1 MTIILGTILKILNF
15 IIYSNL
21 FIAACVAV
29 FTLQTAYIF
38 RETSQN
44 IFLFVIPNFISTF
57 VLYNIQ
63 RLYFSTKYPENKKYG
78 WYAKNKRLLFTL
90 IILLIISAFDVLL
103 KFFLTN
109 ITTLIIYF
117 ILSLLSLSYFLPP
130 LRLRRFGF
138 FKPFIISL
146 TLVWIAVVLPLL
158 NNLNYSILIY
168 IISQFLFIAALCIM
182 FDIRD
187 RETDKEMNITTIPVK
202 TGVLNSKIFILIL
215 VTLYF
220 MSGFFWPIKNSV
232 IITSIISFALILLT
246 LFSKPSRHNYFYLF
260 LVDGTIILQ
269 FITLRFFS

>member
-1 MTIILGTILKILNF
+1 MALVLRTTLKILDF

-21 FIAACVAV
+21 FIAGCVAV
-29 FTLQTAYIF
+29 FTLQTAFIF
-38 RETSQN
+38 TEISQN
-44 IFLFVIPNFISTF
+44 IFLFIISNFISTF

-63 RLYFSTKYPENKKYG
+63 RLYFSSKYPENKKYG

-90 IILLIISAFDVLL
+90 IILLIISAFDVLFN
-103 KFFLTN
+103 FFLTN
-109 ITTLIIYF
+109 LATLTIYF
-117 ILSLLSLSYFLPP
+117 TCSLLSLSYFLPP
-130 LRLRRFGF
+130 LQLRTFGF

-158 NNLNYSILIY
+158 NNLNYSSIIY
-168 IISQFLFIAALCIM
+168 IISQFLFIATLCIM

-187 RETDKEMNITTIPVK
+187 KETDKEMNITTIPVK

-215 VTLYF
+215 VALYF

-269 FITLRFFS
+269 FIVLKFFS

>member
-1 MTIILGTILKILNF
+1 MNVISGTILKVLDF
-15 IIYSNL
+15 VIYSNL

-29 FTLQTAYIF
+29 FTAQTAFIYD
-38 RETSQN
+38 ETSQN

-57 VLYNIQ
+57 ILYNIQ
-63 RLYFSTKYPENKKYG
+63 RLYFSTKHPENKKYN

-90 IILLIISAFDVLL
+90 IILLLISAFDILL
-103 KFFLTN
+103 KFFLAN

-130 LRLRRFGF
+130 LRLRKFWF
-138 FKPFIISL
+138 LKPFIISL

-168 IISQFLFIAALCIM
+168 IISQFLFIAGLCVM

-187 RETDKEMNITTIPVK
+187 REIDKEMNITTIPIK
-202 TGVLNSKIFILIL
+202 IGILNSKIFILVL

-220 MSGFFWPIKNSV
+220 MLGFFWPIKNSV
-232 IITSIISFALILLT
+232 FVTSVTSFALILLT

-269 FITLRFFS
+269 FMALIFFC